1 MQSVLSAF
9 DGSALAAPVVN
20 WLVESGLG
28 GSDVPE
34 LLAGL
39 CHRLNAGGVVID
51 RAGCAI
57 LTLHPQIVSQEVAW
71 HSHEDRATTTYFT
84 PKLMEDPNNRR
95 GPYFDL
101 ALKGLSYKRFL
112 LSESVVAAAMP
123 LLTRLR
129 NESDSVYFAFFP
141 ATSGAA

>member
-1 MQSVLSAF
+1 MQNVFSAS
-9 DGSALAAPVVN
+9 DASALVATVVN

-39 CHRLNAGGVVID
+39 GRRLNAGGIAVD
-51 RAGCAI
+51 RSGCAI

-71 HSHEDRATTTYFT
+71 RSDDDTATTTYFT
-84 PKLMEDPNNRR
+84 PKLMEDPDKLR

-101 ALKGLSYKRFL
+101 ALNRLRYKR
-112 LSESVVAAAMP
+112 EARV
-123 LLTRLR
+123 
-129 NESDSVYFAFFP
+129 ECIDSSR
-141 ATSGAA
+141 T

>member
-1 MQSVLSAF
+1 MQNVLSAS
-9 DGSALAAPVVN
+9 DASALVATVVN
-20 WLVESGLG
+20 WVVESGLG

-39 CHRLNAGGVVID
+39 CRRLNAGGISVD
-51 RAGCAI
+51 RSGCAI

-71 HSHEDRATTTYFT
+71 PSDDDTATTTYFT

-101 ALKGLSYKRFL
+101 ALKGLIPSRIDRDSL
-112 LSESVVAAAMP
+112 TGTLRLSGRPAA
-123 LLTRLR
+123 
-129 NESDSVYFAFFP
+129 
-141 ATSGAA
+141 

>member
-1 MQSVLSAF
+1 MQNVLSAF
-9 DGSALAAPVVN
+9 DASALAATVVN

-57 LTLHPQIVSQEVAW
+57 LTLHPQIVSQESAW
-71 HSHEDRATTTYFT
+71 HSPEDKATTTYFP
-84 PKLMEDPNNRR
+84 PKLMENPNNRR
-95 GPYFDL
+95 GPDFDL
-101 ALKGLSYKRFL
+101 PLQGPSYKLFPLRC
-112 LSESVVAAAMP
+112 SGVVEDLA
-123 LLTRLR
+123 
-129 NESDSVYFAFFP
+129 
-141 ATSGAA
+141 

>member
-1 MQSVLSAF
+1 MQNVFSAS
-9 DGSALAAPVVN
+9 DASALVATVVN

-28 GSDVPE
+28 GSAVPE

-39 CHRLNAGGVVID
+39 CRRLNAGGIAVD

-71 HSHEDRATTTYFT
+71 RSDDDTATTTYFT

-101 ALKGLSYKRFL
+101 ALNRLRYKRFL
-112 LSESVVAAAMP
+112 LGEGGAGEDKPFV
-123 LLTRLR
+123 R
-129 NESDSVYFAFFP
+129 P
-141 ATSGAA
+141 ARKGRTTET